1 MGAIFKPFRKII
13 SKVFKE
19 TGLVQSK
26 AMSEKPAAAPAAPAA
41 PAPAD
46 DKPAAGMG
54 LTAATEEARKR
65 GGRRRAR
72 RTGGM
77 RLLMS
82 STSQQGGNDK
92 QTTLGPS

>member
-1 MGAIFKPFRKII
+1 MDLFK
-13 SKVFKE
+13 KVA
-19 TGLVQSK
+19 TMAGVSG
-26 AMSEKPAAAPAAPAA
+26 PAAPAA
-41 PAPAD
+41 KKPAG

-54 LTAATEEARKR
+54 LTAATEEARRR

-82 STSQQGGNDK
+82 QSNQGGDQK
-92 QTTLGPS
+92 KTTLGPQ

>member
-1 MGAIFKPFRKII
+1 MGAIFKPFRKIL
-13 SKVFKE
+13 SKVLKE
-19 TGLVQSK
+19 SGIVQSK
-26 AMSEKPAAAPAAPAA
+26 AMSKKPAAAPAAPAA

-82 STSQQGGNDK
+82 QSNQGGDQK
-92 QTTLGPS
+92 KTTLGPQ

>member
-1 MGAIFKPFRKII
+1 MSSLFRKLPITDLFK
-13 SKVFKE
+13 KVVKM
-19 TGLVQSK
+19 TGLAVEKK
-26 AMSEKPAAAPAAPAA
+26 AGVKAT

-54 LTAATEEARKR
+54 LTAATEEARR
-65 GGRRRAR
+65 RSGRRRAR

-82 STSQQGGNDK
+82 QSNQGGDQK
-92 QTTLGPS
+92 KTTLGPQ